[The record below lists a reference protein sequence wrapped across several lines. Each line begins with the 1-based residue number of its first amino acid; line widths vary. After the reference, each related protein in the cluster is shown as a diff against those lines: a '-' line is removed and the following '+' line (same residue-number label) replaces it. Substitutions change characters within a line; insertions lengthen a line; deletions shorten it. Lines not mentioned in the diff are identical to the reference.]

1 MSALANQLHSRP
13 VCVLLG
19 GPAIAQCASQRKP
32 VVCALLRKQ
41 PPLLSMTVSPSIDS
55 VSAFRHAEAIHHD

>member
-1 MSALANQLHSRP
+1 MSALANQLYSRP

-32 VVCALLRKQ
+32 VVCALLRKKQ
-41 PPLLSMTVSPSIDS
+41 PLASITVFPLIDS
-55 VSAFRHAEAIHHD
+55 VSAFHYAEAIHHD